1 MLNGYFE
8 EWCVLT
14 DSAGNE
20 AFNIQD
26 GLNFTWGKF
35 WPYLADWYGLKWEP
49 PEQDPAK
56 YRTTE
61 MRHQQT
67 PRG

>member
-1 MLNGYFE
+1 VSDLSRVFDSSDAKLSPESTAMLNGYFE

-14 DSAGNE
+14 ENVANE

-35 WPYLADWYGLKWEP
+35 W
-49 PEQDPAK
+49 
-56 YRTTE
+56 
-61 MRHQQT
+61 
-67 PRG
+67 